1 MSTTSARGSFVPS
14 PGDCDTRLDV
24 DFSALGGDG
33 VVAADVVAPAERLG
47 VLREFRPTMPT
58 EWARRMA
65 ENADGAACADAVSG
79 YAALGRDGLG
89 RHLPRYGGTATA
101 TAGPRSS
108 RAPISGRKVP

>member
-1 MSTTSARGSFVPS
+1 MRRSFVPS
-14 PGDCDTRLDV
+14 SGDYDTRLDV
-24 DFSALGGDG
+24 DFGVLGGDG

-47 VLREFRPTMPT
+47 VLRELQPTMPA

-89 RHLPRYGGTATA
+89 RTSAEVRGQGTATA
-101 TAGPRSS
+101 TPGPRSS
-108 RAPISGRKVP
+108 RAPMSGRKVP